1 MLFNHKMKAGR
12 GALRRGVMA
21 GNAGLAAIYLLT
33 ALLLAACAGLGP
45 EKPEGVL
52 PPEEPPEKASASTEE
67 HPRENT
73 ALFKGLPS
81 GTRSYLLK
89 LQRAFA
95 AHDAAFLLAQGEG
108 EYEKA
113 VRNLVNEEQY
123 LAMLYRAGRYADDA
137 AWEAPHKLYLNRVAY
152 IDYTEW
158 REQGPALEIDG
169 KIYMDKDRPVIFSM
183 KVLWRLNEPKILGI
197 YP

>member
-1 MLFNHKMKAGR
+1 MLFNHKMKAER
-12 GALRRGVMA
+12 GAVA
-21 GNAGLAAIYLLT
+21 GKNAVLLT
-33 ALLLAACAGLGP
+33 AICLLIAFLLAACVGLGM
-45 EKPEGVL
+45 EKTDGVL
-52 PPEEPPEKASASTEE
+52 PPEESAEKAAASAEE
-67 HPRENT
+67 HYREDA
-73 ALFKGLPS
+73 ALFKGLPA
-81 GTRSYLLK
+81 GTRFYLLQ

-95 AHDAAFLLAQGEG
+95 LHDAAFLLAQGEG

-113 VRNLVNEEQY
+113 VRNLVNDEQY

-137 AWEAPHKLYLNRVAY
+137 AWEAPNKLSLDRVAY

-158 REQGPALEIDG
+158 REQGPALEVDG
-169 KIYMDKDRPVIFSM
+169 KIYLDKDRPVIFSM